1 MQAPPV
7 PDPTEVGPTAA
18 DLVAIEREWPLIE
31 AELALLDA
39 EITALYAEGG
49 PSLLDRRRVRRAEQR
64 VMREAAA
71 LGDVQAVTALRV
83 RKAVA

>member
-1 MQAPPV
+1 MSSREAL
-7 PDPTEVGPTAA
+7 DVGPTPDELA
-18 DLVAIEREWPLIE
+18 AIEREWPLIE

-39 EITALYAEGG
+39 EITALYVADGG
-49 PSLLDRRRVRRAEQR
+49 PSQLDRRRVRRAGQR

-71 LGDVQAVTALRV
+71 LGDVQAVTVLRV